1 MKDIR
6 KIHEKREEG
15 FREIFLKNF
24 VKSLI
29 LHSAPAEIQE
39 EFPYEEK
46 IITTETPHIATKFKS
61 KEMPQILQQI
71 KPALQ
76 IRPLMRLQSQMPQII
91 KPKEQQIAI
100 LFAPFRKISPLLQ
113 DPGIISIECPG
124 PEKNIVINKYGI
136 IQTLPLTLTQEEI
149 NKIINDISERTRIPL
164 IQGVFKAALESLI
177 VTAVISEFV
186 GTRFI
191 IEKRRPTPQAP
202 YPAPYRYREL
212 R

>member
-1 MKDIR
+1 MKNTR
-6 KIHEKREEG
+6 KIQEKKEG
-15 FREIFLKNF
+15 DFREIFLKNF

-29 LHSAPAEIQE
+29 LHSVPVEIPK

-46 IITTETPHIATKFKS
+46 IITLETPHIATKFKAR
-61 KEMPQILQQI
+61 EMPQILPPI
-71 KPALQ
+71 KPTPQ
-76 IRPLMRLQSQMPQII
+76 IQPLIRLQSQMPQII
-91 KPKEQQIAI
+91 RPIEEQII
-100 LFAPFRKISPLLQ
+100 IPFAPFRKISSLLQ

-124 PEKNIVINKYGI
+124 PEKNIVINKYGVM
-136 IQTLPLTLTQEEI
+136 QTLPLTLTQEEI

-202 YPAPYRYREL
+202 HPAPYR
-212 R
+212 